1 MKKARFCFP
10 LITSTLATLIVSA
23 VTVENVMAVN
33 LARSGTSVINAVK
46 VQTQSR
52 VPRIQT
58 NFDCRSQSG
67 FKFQGLK
74 PLTEVL
80 GKMSQSRPLSTFALG
95 ISPNRLRN
103 GAIGEN
109 QSKFNS
115 YRRTIMRPYGIMSLT
130 QFSGELSGT
139 RPYHSDY
146 CRMESLDSSERLE
159 MIQALLQEWKTSG
172 TRDHLEVIKSL
183 EPMLPNTPI
192 MTGNEISHDRLIQA
206 IIVQCDQTGRFSSV
220 GRITASPSGES
231 NLHLLLSNPQ
241 KAGGA
246 GKAFLDEWR
255 NIAFSQGINTLFLH
269 SLEGSSGFYRKYGF
283 EHVFDSTL
291 SED

>member
-1 MKKARFCFP
+1 MKKARFYFP
-10 LITSTLATLIVSA
+10 LITPILAALIVS
-23 VTVENVMAVN
+23 TVSAENVMAAN
-33 LARSGTSVINAVK
+33 LARSATSITNAIK
-46 VQTQSR
+46 VQTQLR
-52 VPRIQT
+52 APRIQG
-58 NFDCRSQSG
+58 NVDCRSQSG
-67 FKFQGLK
+67 FKFQSLRPLK
-74 PLTEVL
+74 EVL
-80 GKMSQSRPLSTFALG
+80 GKIQSRPLSTFALG
-95 ISPNRLRN
+95 TSSSRLRN
-103 GAIGEN
+103 G
-109 QSKFNS
+109 
-115 YRRTIMRPYGIMSLT
+115 TIREIQNKLKSSHRMITRPYGIMSLT
-130 QFSGELSGT
+130 HFNGELSAT

-146 CRMESLDSSERLE
+146 CRLESLNASERLE
-159 MIQALLQEWKTSG
+159 MIQTLLQEWKTSG
-172 TRDHLEVIKSL
+172 THDHLEVIKSL
-183 EPMLPNTPI
+183 EAMLPNTPI

-206 IIVQCDQTGRFSSV
+206 IIVQCDKSGKFSSV